1 MEQIEQRI
9 SSREVAEMM
18 EMEHKVLL
26 RKIDGIIEDLAE
38 HKIVLSKY
46 WEESQYKDAS
56 GKSNREFRITKRGC
70 EFLAHK
76 STGTKGNL
84 FTDRYMDRFSAMEE
98 VIRNGAIN
106 ITADE
111 KEKVKLMNAR
121 SRMANTYM
129 RLANVDTVSKE
140 YKNIL
145 VAKAAEVLNGESLLP
160 LPKQERKTYSA
171 TEIGDLLGVSSQ
183 KIGRIATA
191 HNLKTPEYGEFYRD
205 KARYSS
211 KEVDSFRYYENAID
225 VFRGLLSA

>member
-84 FTDRYMDRFSAMEE
+84 FTDRYMDRFEAMKEAIEKPKQLSDREIMRIQLSMIDDVSTRVDRLENTMVIDYGQQRVLERLVNCTVVAALGGKESVAYKE
-98 VIRNGAIN
+98 VGKKVFSECNRDIKDRFDVNSRSN
-106 ITADE
+106 VP
-111 KEKVKLMNAR
+111 KVKFEEACEYIKKWQPCTNTKMLIEDCNAQGCF
-121 SRMANTYM
+121 A
-129 RLANVDTVSKE
+129 
-140 YKNIL
+140 
-145 VAKAAEVLNGESLLP
+145 
-160 LPKQERKTYSA
+160 
-171 TEIGDLLGVSSQ
+171 
-183 KIGRIATA
+183 
-191 HNLKTPEYGEFYRD
+191 
-205 KARYSS
+205 
-211 KEVDSFRYYENAID
+211 
-225 VFRGLLSA
+225 